1 MKKNS
6 YYVNLVCIILLL
18 GSGSSLWYL
27 QSNLQDEIHQATQRL
42 AEKDSNT
49 WTTSVPVGG
58 SMPSFKLFALNG
70 DAISSDKLSARLLLL
85 VFFSPDD
92 CPVCLLEAKLWREID
107 QTYDDSEVMVLGITK
122 APIDTYEMN
131 IFKRG
136 KRIDFPILLDLNGQY
151 TTRFGITKTPTKIL
165 INQHGKI
172 LDASAS
178 GQSLVEHKL
187 FKKKVVRLLEMTSK
201 NLL

>member
-1 MKKNS
+1 MKKHS
-6 YYVNLVCIILLL
+6 YYVNLVCIVLLL

-27 QSNLQDEIHQATQRL
+27 QSDFQDKIRQVTQRL
-42 AEKDSNT
+42 TEKNSNT
-49 WTTSVPVGG
+49 WTTSVSVGG
-58 SMPSFKLFALNG
+58 DMPSFKLFALNG
-70 DAISSDKLSARLLLL
+70 DAISSDKLSTQLLLL

-92 CPVCLLEAKLWREID
+92 CPTCLLEAKLWREID
-107 QTYDDSEVMVLGITK
+107 QTYDDSKVMVLGITK
-122 APIDTYEMN
+122 APIDTYKMN

-136 KRIDFPILLDLNGQY
+136 KHIDFPILLDSEGQY
-151 TTRFGITKTPTKIL
+151 TNRFGIIKTPTKVL

-187 FKKKVVRLLEMTSK
+187 FKKKVARLLEMTSK
-201 NLL
+201 DLL